1 MDMEQQVAEAVTAE
15 LRRQA
20 ELSGGA
26 LTVSEAGEGRLSVS
40 GTVSLEEL
48 AMAVVG
54 AVAGGP

>member
-1 MDMEQQVAEAVTAE
+1 MDMEAQVMEAMREE

-20 ELSGGA
+20 ELGEV
-26 LTVSEAGEGRLSVS
+26 TTSEVENGLRVEGV
-40 GTVSLEEL
+40 VDLEAL

>member
-1 MDMEQQVAEAVTAE
+1 MDMEDQVSEAIVAE

-20 ELSGGA
+20 EVAGGLQVSEDGEGG
-26 LTVSEAGEGRLSVS
+26 LTVQGRVD
-40 GTVSLEEL
+40 LEQF